1 MKKYIKP
8 ECDIIEVKFESNLM
22 QTSTIPAVSDTDLGI
37 NNEVSSGPMLT
48 PERKSIWGEED

>member
-8 ECDIIEVKFESNLM
+8 ECDIIEVKFEGNLM
-22 QTSTIPAVSDTDLGI
+22 QTSTIPPVSDNDLGL
-37 NNEVSSGPMLT
+37 NDEYSDGPMLA

>member
-22 QTSTIPAVSDTDLGI
+22 QTSTVPAVSDTDLGI
-37 NNEVSSGPMLT
+37 NDEVSSGPMLT

>member
-37 NNEVSSGPMLT
+37 NDEVSSGPMLT

>member
-22 QTSTIPAVSDTDLGI
+22 QTSTIPAISDTDLGI
-37 NNEVSSGPMLT
+37 NDEVSSGPMLT